1 MSFNEFKIG
10 EFVVYGTNGV
20 CRIED
25 ITMRTLSPSI
35 PPRRYYILTQIK
47 NSSTIYVPCESQIA
61 KMRYPVSAEQ
71 IIQMLAESKHLVMP
85 WNLDR
90 KARTARFHEI
100 LTAGVGVDL
109 LLMIRCIKTQKDELA
124 KSKKK
129 LSNTD
134 SDLLFTAQSILE
146 DEFSFVLGIPAHE
159 VKEYIDSSLAQ
170 EVACF

>member
-1 MSFNEFKIG
+1 MSLNEFKIG

-25 ITMRTLSPSI
+25 ITMRSLGSAI
-35 PPRRYYILTQIK
+35 PPRKYYILTQLK
-47 NSSTIYVPCESQIA
+47 NSSTIYVPYEGQSA
-61 KMRYPVSAEQ
+61 KMRYPVTSDEIARM
-71 IIQMLAESKHLVMP
+71 IVASKDLDLP
-85 WNLDR
+85 WNFDR

-109 LLMIRCIKTQKDELA
+109 LLMIRCIQSQKEELA
-124 KSKKK
+124 KTKKK

-146 DEFSFVLGIPAHE
+146 DEFSFVLGIPACK
-159 VKEYIDSSLAQ
+159 VKEYIISHLSQ